1 MTNDPDILSTPLPPT
16 AKPKPKSAF
25 VNPYRGIESKT
36 LPDGTPGFKRVTLS
50 VDHDPHMF
58 VRRIRPDNGTI
69 ETVFNSLYVKFINEL
84 KRRGI
89 EDGTEVE
96 RFERFVIESKLVLPG
111 EVDFDKYVAADKRY
125 ADRPS
130 TTGPGVPTGNPVP
143 PSETSNVGGPTSG
156 GDQSAQEPAGQPSGV
171 RRRTKRKEV
180 GGAGNGIEGQ

>member
-1 MTNDPDILSTPLPPT
+1 MLD
-16 AKPKPKSAF
+16 
-25 VNPYRGIESKT
+25 
-36 LPDGTPGFKRVTLS
+36 DGSPGFKRVTLS

-125 ADRPS
+125 AGQSPAGP
-130 TTGPGVPTGNPVP
+130 GPGVPTGNPVP
-143 PSETSNVGGPTSG
+143 PSETSHVGGTTPG
-156 GDQSAQEPAGQPSGV
+156 GDQQVTELAGQPASLSSVIERKKG
-171 RRRTKRKEV
+171 RRK
-180 GGAGNGIEGQ
+180 G